1 MSKNI
6 LILSGSPR
14 KGGNSDILCDRFME
28 GARESG
34 HRAEKVFLRD
44 RNIGYCIGC
53 EAVSYTHLDVYKRQP
68 LGSVWCTH
76 REITPCPQRFPFRPR
91 VSGPLSTH

>member
-44 RNIGYCIGC
+44 KNIGYCIGC
-53 EAVSYTHLDVYKRQP
+53 EACHQNNGVDPGGKACFGGF
-68 LGSVWCTH
+68 LGAMVQLLPED
-76 REITPCPQRFPFRPR
+76 RPC
-91 VSGPLSTH
+91 V

>member
-44 RNIGYCIGC
+44 RNIGYAL
-53 EAVSYTHLDVYKRQP
+53 AVKPATRTTASACRRTI
-68 LGSVWCTH
+68 W
-76 REITPCPQRFPFRPR
+76 PR
-91 VSGPLSTH
+91 SWER